1 MTFEIERL
9 TIKELLELTV
19 VDMAVSGASIEAP
32 PGFAEFI
39 EGIGRGPAPDFIE
52 GLELRTVNVHG
63 SELRMLLMI
72 EDVTKLIVTMTIWLE
87 KLHDAGRCN
96 CQREGGR

>member
-1 MTFEIERL
+1 MTFEIEQL
-9 TIKELLELTV
+9 TIKELLELIV
-19 VDMAVSGASIEAP
+19 VDVAIAGVSIEAP

-52 GLELRTVNVHG
+52 GVELKTVNVHG
-63 SELRMLLMI
+63 DELRMLLML
-72 EDVTKLIVTMTIWLE
+72 EDAELLVINLSTWIE

-96 CQREGGR
+96 CRREGGR

>member
-1 MTFEIERL
+1 MTFEIEQL

-19 VDMAVSGASIEAP
+19 VDVAVAGASIEAP
-32 PGFAEFI
+32 PGFAEFL
-39 EGIGRGPAPDFIE
+39 ESNGNGPAPDFIE
-52 GLELRTVNVHG
+52 GIELRATNVHG
-63 SELRMLLMI
+63 DELRMLLMI
-72 EDVTKLIVTMTIWLE
+72 EDVEQLIATMTIWLE